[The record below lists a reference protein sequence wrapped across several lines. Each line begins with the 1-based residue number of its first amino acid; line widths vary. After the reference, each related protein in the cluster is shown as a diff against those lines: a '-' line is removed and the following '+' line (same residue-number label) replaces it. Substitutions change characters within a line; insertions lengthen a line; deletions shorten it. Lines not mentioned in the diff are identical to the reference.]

1 MQVVE
6 LTGAGRPGCRRV
18 TFEIAV
24 RVKELGCGVRL
35 YGEPE
40 GELWGQLEAFD
51 VSYMS
56 HTLQAQHK

>member
-1 MQVVE
+1 M
-6 LTGAGRPGCRRV
+6 
-18 TFEIAV
+18 TFEIAL

-56 HTLQAQHK
+56 YTLQAQHKRA